1 MSTLLH
7 RLGSIVTGLFRR
19 DRVEAQL
26 DDELRTFVD
35 MAAAEKMR
43 EGLPAAEAR
52 RQAMLELGGIEQVK
66 ERVRTGRHGALLDEL
81 AGDVRYAFRAFRR
94 NPGFTA
100 TIVVTLA
107 LGIGANAAIF
117 GLIDALLLRWLP
129 VSRPQELVQVRR
141 PGQFGESF
149 SYPILRA
156 FDAQRQI
163 FSGVAGFSGRAI
175 EIGPPGSVIRVQGSI
190 VTGGFYETL
199 GLRPAVGRLLTPQDD
214 EPGAV
219 PVAVISD
226 AFWERRWNRRP
237 DIVGQTE
244 RIYGVPVSIVG
255 VSPPGFIGVNVG
267 SADDVTLTAAA
278 LPQVNPREAGLLG
291 PGNFWMRA
299 LARPRAGIPPA
310 QAAARLNAV
319 WPQVAD
325 AAVAPHWPA
334 DRRKAMVE
342 STFELV
348 PGGTGYSY
356 LREIYR
362 QPLFVL
368 MAVAAIVLII
378 ASANVASL
386 LLARA
391 RARRR
396 EIAVRLAMGA
406 GMARIVRQVLIEST
420 LLSLIGAAFGVGLA
434 WASSRVLVEMI
445 STGPLQVAFDLTPDW
460 HLLGFASAVAIATG
474 LLFGA
479 APAVH
484 AVTAPSLREEAR
496 ASRTR
501 SRLLSSLVSAQVGL
515 SLVLLAGAGLFV
527 RTLQNLQDQD
537 SGFRHENVLLVD
549 LERPGTASPEDLLE
563 DTRRLPGVV
572 SASVTTHTPLSG
584 SLWSEAAVPVG
595 QPLPDRETTLFVGA
609 DPGFFSTL
617 QIRLLA
623 GREFT
628 ADDSAGAPGV
638 AIVNEAFARRFFPNQ
653 PPIGQRLAAT
663 VDGERRDVAIVG
675 LVKNTS
681 VTGLRVTPPR
691 MVYVPY
697 AQLPSERSTTL
708 VLRVTGPTAP
718 TAAAIQQIVQSKV
731 PEAVTE
737 VRPFSAQVQATIVQE
752 RMVAT
757 LAGAFGLLALTL
769 ACVGLYG
776 LLAYRVVQRTNEI
789 GIRVALGARAASV
802 VGLVFRDGARLV
814 IAGIVM
820 GLPFAWA
827 ASRVIESMLFGVT
840 ATDPATMLGAVAVMI
855 AAAQIAVS
863 LPASRAAR
871 VDPLVALRRE

>member
-1 MSTLLH
+1 MRTLLH
-7 RLGSIVTGLFRR
+7 RLGSIVAGLFRR
-19 DRVEAQL
+19 DSVEAQL

-35 MAAAEKMR
+35 MAAAEKVR
-43 EGLPAAEAR
+43 EGLSPAEAR
-52 RQAMLELGGIEQVK
+52 RMALLELGGVEQVK
-66 ERVRTGRHGALLDEL
+66 EQVRTGRHGALLDEVV
-81 AGDVRYAFRAFRR
+81 GDVRYAFRAFRR

-100 TIVVTLA
+100 TIVLTLA

-129 VSRPQELVQVRR
+129 VSQPQELVLVRR
-141 PGQFGESF
+141 PGPFGESF
-149 SYPILRA
+149 SYPIVRA
-156 FDAQRQI
+156 LDGQRQI
-163 FSGVAGFSGRAI
+163 FSSVAGFSGRSL
-175 EIGPPGSVIRVQGSI
+175 EIGPPGSVTRVQGAI

-199 GLRPAVGRLLTPQDD
+199 GLRPAAGRLLTRGDD
-214 EPGAV
+214 EPGAL
-219 PVAVISD
+219 PAAVISD
-226 AFWERRWNRRP
+226 GFWERQWNRRP
-237 DIVGQTE
+237 DVVGQTI
-244 RIYGVPVSIVG
+244 RIHGVPVPIVG
-255 VSPPGFIGVNVG
+255 VSPPGFVGVNVG
-267 SADDVTLTAAA
+267 SVADVTLTAAA

-299 LARPRAGIPPA
+299 LARPRTGVPAA
-310 QAAARLNAV
+310 QAAARLNAA
-319 WPQVAD
+319 WPQFAD
-325 AAVAPHWPA
+325 AVVAPHWPA
-334 DRRKAMVE
+334 DRRKEMAE

-368 MAVAAIVLII
+368 MAVAAIVLLI

-406 GMARIVRQVLIEST
+406 GIGRIVRQVLIEST

-434 WASSRVLVEMI
+434 WASSRVLVDMI

-474 LLFGA
+474 LLFGV
-479 APAVH
+479 APAVQ
-484 AVTAPSLREEAR
+484 AATAPSLREEAR
-496 ASRTR
+496 ATRTR
-501 SRLLSSLVSAQVGL
+501 SRLLSSLVSAQVAL

-537 SGFRHENVLLVD
+537 SGFTPENVLLVD
-549 LERPGTASPEDLLE
+549 LDRPGTASPEDLLE
-563 DTRRLPGVV
+563 ETRRLAAVA
-572 SASVTTHTPLSG
+572 SAGLTTHTPLSG
-584 SLWSEAAVPVG
+584 SLWSEAAVPVD
-595 QPLPDRETTLFVGA
+595 QPLPDRETALFVGA

-617 QIRLLA
+617 QIRVLA
-623 GREFT
+623 GRDFT
-628 ADDSAGAPGV
+628 AGDTADVPGV
-638 AIVNEAFARRFFPNQ
+638 AIVNEAFTRRFFPNQ
-653 PPIGQRLAAT
+653 PPVGQRLSAM
-663 VDGERRDVAIVG
+663 VDGERRELAIVG

-681 VTGLRVTPPR
+681 VTGLRTTPPR

-718 TAAAIQQIVQSKV
+718 VAAAVQQIVRAKV
-731 PEAVTE
+731 PDAAID
-737 VRPFSAQVQATIVQE
+737 VRPFSSQVQATIVQD

-789 GIRVALGARAASV
+789 GIRVALGAHAGSV
-802 VGLVFRDGARLV
+802 VGLVFKDGARLV
-814 IAGIVM
+814 IAGIVV
-820 GLPFAWA
+820 GLPFAWS
-827 ASRVIESMLFGVT
+827 ASRLIESMLFGVT
-840 ATDPATMLGAVAVMI
+840 ATDPATMLTAVVVMI
-855 AAAQIAVS
+855 AAAQIAAS

-871 VDPLVALRRE
+871 VDPLVALRHE